1 MLTFLNTDS
10 ETVMLCAEYYVLLWV
25 LVSGVAVWTKM
36 FYWAEADGSLNVLC
50 KFILIIFNMI
60 GVSSLLYEL
69 WLKWKNI
76 C

>member
-1 MLTFLNTDS
+1 MLHLARFCH
-10 ETVMLCAEYYVLLWV
+10 VEYYVLLWV

-69 WLKWKNI
+69 WLKWKKYLLI
-76 C
+76 S